1 MQHVWTRLGF
11 VYEADIHCE
20 SCAVDQFG
28 PEILD
33 DDTGVIADRE
43 GNPVT
48 PYTVGDASEYASVQH
63 DLGEYP
69 HVHCGD
75 CRTVLYEAEFGSEDA
90 NEEPAEEDE

>member
-1 MQHVWTRLGF
+1 MYVWTRLGF

-28 PEILD
+28 PEILV
-33 DDTGVIADRE
+33 DDTGTIKDRE

-48 PYTVGDASEYASVQH
+48 PYTVGDASEYAYVQH
-63 DLGEYP
+63 ELSEYP

-75 CRTVLYEAEFGSEDA
+75 CRALLYEADFGP
-90 NEEPAEEDE
+90 EEEATEEEDD

>member
-1 MQHVWTRLGF
+1 MHVWTRLGF

-33 DDTGVIADRE
+33 DTGAIADRE

-48 PYTVGDASEYASVQH
+48 PYTVGDASEYAYTQY
-63 DLGEYP
+63 DQGENPNVY
-69 HVHCGD
+69 CGD
-75 CRTVLYEAEFGSEDA
+75 CRTVLYEADFDED
-90 NEEPAEEDE
+90 NEEEDDNALGV